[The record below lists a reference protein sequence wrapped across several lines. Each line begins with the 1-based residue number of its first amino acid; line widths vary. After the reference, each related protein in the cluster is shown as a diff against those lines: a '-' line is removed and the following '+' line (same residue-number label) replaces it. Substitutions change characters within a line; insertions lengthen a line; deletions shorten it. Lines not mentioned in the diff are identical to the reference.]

1 MEQRIKINSPQECSD
16 IFEKI
21 MNNDFNEKDKK
32 YASYVSM
39 AYFVKNLH
47 LFPKNK
53 VDEILNHPEL
63 SKAISSKLSYE
74 LLENAINNK
83 KIFISYSKKW
93 FHNVK
98 ANQELLNQYLELLLE
113 SNDNKQ
119 IEDFCNANPE
129 LAKKH
134 YKIYGSRM
142 TPNHTFELYVIGNN
156 PELIKN
162 SRSLN
167 ENEMMELFNKG
178 LIKYEHVMTCFD
190 RFSYGN
196 QSIIANEVTQF
207 FIKTN
212 YDELNKEEKK
222 LYLEKFAMNSC
233 FFIRKLQEL
242 NSLLLNEL
250 LNKDGTSTLGTH
262 PKTTLNVLQSLV
274 KYETIKTESRNV
286 NKLINICLNEY
297 KDVFL
302 SDVTQ
307 KTGYIEFEKKE
318 NYLQYLFQEKQYEIL
333 ISLSYFNEK
342 FSNNQKELLL
352 AANLNS
358 IFEDYQNSKTRSVEF
373 NAKKHIKPL
382 LNFEES
388 LFKSYLD
395 KIKKIEDIDKD
406 LINEIEKV
414 ILHNKLEITLQEKPV
429 EKKLKI

>member
-129 LAKKH
+129 LAKRH

-142 TPNHTFELYVIGNN
+142 IPNHTFELYVIGNN

-190 RFSYGN
+190 RFSYSN

-212 YDELNKEEKK
+212 YDELSKEEKK
-222 LYLEKFAMNSC
+222 LYLEKFAMNSS

-242 NSLLLNEL
+242 NPLLLNEL

-274 KYETIKTESRNV
+274 KYETIKTEARNV

-297 KDVFL
+297 KDLFL
-302 SDVTQ
+302 NDVTQ

-358 IFEDYQNSKTRSVEF
+358 IFEDHQNSKTRSVEF
-373 NAKKHIKPL
+373 NTKKHIKPL

>member
-129 LAKKH
+129 LAKRH

-142 TPNHTFELYVIGNN
+142 IPNHTFELYVIGNN

-190 RFSYGN
+190 RFSYSN

-212 YDELNKEEKK
+212 YDELSKEEKK
-222 LYLEKFAMNSC
+222 LYLEKFAMNSS

-242 NSLLLNEL
+242 NPLLLNEL

-274 KYETIKTESRNV
+274 KYETIKTEARNV

-297 KDVFL
+297 KDLFL
-302 SDVTQ
+302 NDVTQ

>member
-129 LAKKH
+129 LAKRH

-162 SRSLN
+162 SRSLS

-190 RFSYGN
+190 RFSYSN

-212 YDELNKEEKK
+212 YDELSKEEKK
-222 LYLEKFAMNSC
+222 LYLEKFAMNSS

-242 NSLLLNEL
+242 NPLLLNEL

-274 KYETIKTESRNV
+274 KYETIKTEARNV

-297 KDVFL
+297 KDLFL
-302 SDVTQ
+302 NDVTQ